1 MSGRGFVV
9 LATLLVWRGT
19 ALEQLQFATTDRNST
34 RPGLSCLQAC
44 TACLNHVS
52 AASRLNGNCVIT
64 QRCLKTFEQILGK
77 AALLLGSSCINN
89 NNSNAVYQDKFS
101 AMSFA
106 NYTSLWHETLRNCGK
121 NCSDPEM
128 QWRPNRDLDIF
139 LTTHA
144 TSLNIS
150 LESPDITFIPSE
162 LAITVISAVVI
173 VGLLGN
179 ALVFY
184 TLCGRARTSAVISS
198 YILNLSAADS
208 ICVLTS
214 PLMLSQDAFDAL
226 LSLGNVVCVC
236 GQTVYMVTLA
246 ASMLTLATM
255 CVERYL
261 AVAHPLQSLRWRS
274 AGKARAACVL
284 TWVFAVLLSLP
295 MFIFWKLRPQN
306 GADDINQ
313 CDWHADQLWLS
324 VYYSVYGVMMGSLG
338 LLIFVLYCCMLS
350 RHSAR
355 RDDQQPD
362 SCHESRRI
370 RAVQRKVVRMV
381 LVLLMVLSF
390 SYLPYYTWWLV
401 RVTHS
406 FSTMGLASQTFER
419 LEFGLFT
426 LTYLNNCLNPFMYT
440 LLSENYR
447 ETFRAA
453 CQCVNTCC
461 CCNSHRTLSSPAA
474 TNSGL

>member
-1 MSGRGFVV
+1 MER
-9 LATLLVWRGT
+9 
-19 ALEQLQFATTDRNST
+19 
-34 RPGLSCLQAC
+34 
-44 TACLNHVS
+44 
-52 AASRLNGNCVIT
+52 
-64 QRCLKTFEQILGK
+64 
-77 AALLLGSSCINN
+77 
-89 NNSNAVYQDKFS
+89 
-101 AMSFA
+101 
-106 NYTSLWHETLRNCGK
+106 
-121 NCSDPEM
+121 
-128 QWRPNRDLDIF
+128 F

-150 LESPDITFIPSE
+150 RETSPSDLTSIPSE
-162 LAITVISAVVI
+162 LALTVVGAVVS

-184 TLCGRARTSAVISS
+184 TLSGRARSHAVISS

-208 ICVLTS
+208 LCVLTA
-214 PLMLSQDAFDAL
+214 PLMLSQDTFDAL
-226 LSLGNVVCVC
+226 LPFLGNVVCVC
-236 GQTVYMVTLA
+236 GQTLYMVTLA

-274 AGKARAACVL
+274 VGKARAACVV
-284 TWVFAVLLSLP
+284 TWVVAVLLSLP
-295 MFIFWKLRPQN
+295 MFILWKLD
-306 GADDINQ
+306 GTSDDL
-313 CDWHADQLWLS
+313 CDWDADQLWLS
-324 VYYSVYGVMMGSLG
+324 VYYSAYGVVLGSLG
-338 LLIFVLYCCMLS
+338 VLIFVLYCCMLA
-350 RHSAR
+350 RHGAR

-370 RAVQRKVVRMV
+370 RAAQRKVVRMV
-381 LVLLMVLSF
+381 LILLMVLSL

-401 RVTHS
+401 RVTHD
-406 FSTMGLASQTFER
+406 FSTIGLSSQTFER

-453 CQCVNTCC
+453 CKCLPHCC
-461 CCNSHRTLSSPAA
+461 CCSTCDRPGAMPSPAV

>member
-1 MSGRGFVV
+1 
-9 LATLLVWRGT
+9 
-19 ALEQLQFATTDRNST
+19 
-34 RPGLSCLQAC
+34 
-44 TACLNHVS
+44 
-52 AASRLNGNCVIT
+52 
-64 QRCLKTFEQILGK
+64 
-77 AALLLGSSCINN
+77 
-89 NNSNAVYQDKFS
+89 
-101 AMSFA
+101 
-106 NYTSLWHETLRNCGK
+106 
-121 NCSDPEM
+121 M
-128 QWRPNRDLDIF
+128 QWTPPADLEVF

-150 LESPDITFIPSE
+150 REFADITSIPSE
-162 LAITVISAVVI
+162 LAITVVCAIVT

-184 TLCGRARTSAVISS
+184 TLCRRTSTSAIISS
-198 YILNLSAADS
+198 YILNLSVADS
-208 ICVLTS
+208 ICVLTA

-226 LSLGNVVCVC
+226 LPLGNVVCVC

-274 AGKARAACVL
+274 ALKARLACVL
-284 TWVFAVLLSLP
+284 TWVLAVFLSLP
-295 MFIFWKLRPQN
+295 MFIFWKLRPQD
-306 GADDINQ
+306 GANDNH
-313 CDWHADQLWLS
+313 CDWHTDQLWLS
-324 VYYSVYGVMMGSLG
+324 VYYSVYGVVMGSLG
-338 LLIFVLYCCMLS
+338 VLIFVLYCCMLS

-355 RDDQQPD
+355 RDAQQRD

-381 LVLLMVLSF
+381 LVLLIVLSF
-390 SYLPYYTWWLV
+390 SYLPYYIWWLV

-406 FSTMGLASQTFER
+406 FSTIGMTLQTFER
-419 LEFGLFT
+419 LEFGLFA

-440 LLSENYR
+440 LLSQNYR
-447 ETFRAA
+447 EMFRAA
-453 CQCVNTCC
+453 CNCKCVSTCC
-461 CCNSHRTLSSPAA
+461 CCNRLGTISSPAM